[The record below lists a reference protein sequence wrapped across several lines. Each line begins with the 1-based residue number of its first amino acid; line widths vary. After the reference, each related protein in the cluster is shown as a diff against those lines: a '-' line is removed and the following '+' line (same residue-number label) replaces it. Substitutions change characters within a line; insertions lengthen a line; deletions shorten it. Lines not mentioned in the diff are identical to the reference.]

1 MEGTIQF
8 PEILD
13 STLLND
19 WRSCNRKGFFSGFR
33 KLKPKGISIDLHA
46 GGAFARGLEATRRAF
61 YEGGYSAAQSVDLGV
76 YSLIREYGYP
86 QHNKPD
92 TNKTWDRMVGA
103 LVAYFDQY
111 PLGSDY
117 LQPAI
122 ISGKPAIEFSFA
134 IPLDEWGCFH
144 PETGNPL
151 ILAGRADMVA
161 QYKSS
166 FYIEDE
172 KTCSQLGESW
182 GKKWELRAQFMC
194 YNWAAL
200 RMGIN
205 VSGTIVRGICI
216 LKNDTKFAE
225 ALVRRNDLLLARW
238 ESQTKR
244 DIISMLNHY
253 KWLRDSGFTA
263 TDIFNY
269 SLGDACESYS
279 GCPYRELCLARDT
292 EPYIAA
298 DYEENTWNPLTRT

>member
-8 PEILD
+8 PPVLD
-13 STLLND
+13 STLVND

-61 YEGGYSAAQSVDLGV
+61 YEHGQPANQAVEFGV
-76 YSLIREYGYP
+76 FALLREYGYP

-92 TNKTWDRMVGA
+92 TNKTFDRMAGA

-117 LQPAI
+117 LQPALI
-122 ISGKPAIEFSFA
+122 AGKPAIEFSFA
-134 IPLDEWGCFH
+134 IPLDEWGLFH
-144 PETGNPL
+144 PETNDPL
-151 ILAGRADMVA
+151 IFAGRADMVA
-161 QYKSS
+161 QYKNS

-182 GKKWELRAQFMC
+182 GKKWELRAQFMA

-200 RMGIN
+200 RMG
-205 VSGTIVRGICI
+205 VDVAGTIVRGICI

-238 ESQTKR
+238 EAQTKR
-244 DIISMLNHY
+244 DITSMLNHY
-253 KWLRDSGFTA
+253 RWLRDSDFTA

-279 GCPYRELCLARDT
+279 GCPYRELCLARDI